1 MKLSVVV
8 VVQGG
13 ETGFLDRAL
22 KSIHFDL
29 TLAVNDFEMI
39 VVDNR
44 TGDVA
49 SEIIDAF
56 AQKYKDVKVI
66 HRSTS
71 LKPHNCAE
79 EAYETAKGD
88 LKNYIVTREWGE
100 MNGWELE
107 NGVMVETNPKEY
119 EYRFGI
125 DKILGIVNAKAL
137 NEVCSPEYIAREA
150 WLKKETEAL
159 IMQEKS
165 GVLRMRPKTMGC
177 LSEPWKL

>member
-13 ETGFLDRAL
+13 ETDFLDRAL
-22 KSIHFDL
+22 NSIHFDL
-29 TLAVNDFEMI
+29 TFAVNDFEMI

-44 TGDVA
+44 TGDGA

-56 AQKYKDVKVI
+56 AQKHKDVKVI
-66 HRSTS
+66 HRSTR
-71 LKPHNCAE
+71 LYPHNCAK
-79 EAYETAKGD
+79 EAYETAEGD
-88 LKNYIVTREWGE
+88 VKNYVVTRDWGE
-100 MNGWELE
+100 MNGWKLE
-107 NGVMVETNPKEY
+107 NGVMVETNPKGC

-125 DKILGIVNAKAL
+125 DKILGAVNAEAL

-150 WLKKETEAL
+150 WLKKETEMV
-159 IMQEKS
+159 IQQEKC
-165 GVLRMRPKTMGC
+165 GMLRLLPKTYGC

>member
-22 KSIHFDL
+22 NSIHFDL
-29 TLAVNDFEMI
+29 TFAVNDFEMI

-44 TGDVA
+44 TGDGA

-66 HRSTS
+66 HRSTR
-71 LKPHNCAE
+71 LLPYNCAE
-79 EAYETAKGD
+79 EAYEIAEGD
-88 LKNYIVTREWGE
+88 LKNYVETRKWGE

-107 NGVMVETNPKEY
+107 NGVMVEKNPKEY

-125 DKILGIVNAKAL
+125 DEILGIVNADAL
-137 NEVCSPEYIAREA
+137 NEVCSPEYIAREK
-150 WLKKETEAL
+150 WLKKKTEEL
-159 IMQEKS
+159 TMQEKS
-165 GVLRMRPKTMGC
+165 GILKMLPKTEGC
-177 LSEPWKL
+177 LSEAWKL